1 MKKYKYNINNLDC
14 ANCAREVLESLNE
27 NKDFKNVIVNFNTKK
42 LIYESDKE
50 FTLPELN
57 KLVKEVEP
65 DAFITDEEV
74 NIKKEYHFSILVVGV
89 IIGLIGYFVK
99 MPIYLKWILYVI
111 SYSMLLYRCIINSL
125 KLLIKSKTINENL
138 LITVSCLGALALK
151 NVLEGIMV
159 ITLYTIGKILEEKA
173 INNSRNSIKDLMDL
187 TDKTVNIKVGKEVK
201 NILVEDV
208 KVGDILLV
216 KKGEKIGVDGIIKSG
231 DSSIDSSM
239 LTGESEPVFIKEGD
253 KVLSGSIN
261 LGDVILVRAT
271 STFEDSTV
279 SKILEMLESATDKKT
294 KTETIVSKGSK
305 IYTPVVLVLS
315 ILVMIVLPL
324 FGVNLSSSIYRGLTF
339 LVISCPCAI
348 AISVPLSY
356 FTGIGVCSKNG
367 ILVKGSN
374 YLDSL
379 SSAKNIIFD
388 KTGTLT
394 NGTFKVTGI
403 DIKDEEKT
411 DEYNKDDI
419 MEILLMGES
428 LSDHPIAKSIMSTSG
443 KFVDNSRVENYK
455 EISGKGITFVLDGKQ
470 VSIGNNKID
479 ECTETASIHMH
490 INGKHVAS
498 IFINDGIKE
507 NTSSVIKSL
516 QKNDIKTYMFTGDKK
531 DVALEIGG
539 MLGIDEIKYEM
550 LPTDKFKAYE
560 SVEKSGLTIF
570 VGDGINDAPVLKR
583 SSVGISMGSVGSD
596 QAIEASDIVIL
607 NDDLEKIPLGI
618 SISKYTKHIIKENLI
633 FAIGV
638 KAVILVLSVL
648 GLASMWLAVFADTG
662 VTLLTILNTLRIIK
676 KFK

>member
-99 MPIYLKWILYVI
+99 MPTYLKWILYVI

-231 DSSIDSSM
+231 TSSIDSSM

-394 NGTFKVTGI
+394 NGTFKVTSI

-411 DEYNKDDI
+411 NEYNKDDI

-607 NDDLEKIPLGI
+607 NDELEKIPLGI

-676 KFK
+676 KFN